1 MNESISNQI
10 VDKISKSK
18 RGEIFFAIDF
28 VKYGTADNIWQILSR
43 LEKENLIERLTHG
56 IYIKPKQDSLLG
68 TIYPSIEEIANE
80 IAKRDKVPIAPTSVL
95 ALYLL
100 GLTTQT
106 P

>member
-1 MNESISNQI
+1 M
-10 VDKISKSK
+10 
-18 RGEIFFAIDF
+18 
-28 VKYGTADNIWQILSR
+28 
-43 LEKENLIERLTHG
+43 
-56 IYIKPKQDSLLG
+56 KPKQDSLLG